1 MAKVGTYLDNQIYNM
16 IWTQCTIASGQ
27 TVSDAVDLRGLDMLA
42 FILPAA
48 FTGTTI
54 QFQMSPTAIDGT
66 YYPCYNIADAVMEAT
81 VTQGRAYFI
90 EPQDLAGIRFIKL
103 VSGSA
108 EAAERTILIGT
119 REVS

>member
-1 MAKVGTYLDNQIYNM
+1 MARIGTNLDNQQYNM
-16 IWTQCTIASGQ
+16 IWTATTILSGA
-27 TVSDAVDLRGLDMLA
+27 TVSSAVDLRGLDMLA

-54 QFQMSPTAIDGT
+54 AFQMSPTAIDGT
-66 YYPCYNIADAVMEAT
+66 YYSCYNTTDAIMQAT

-90 EPQDLAGIRFIKL
+90 TPQDLAGIRFIKL

-108 EAAERTILIGT
+108 EGANRTILIGT

>member
-1 MAKVGTYLDNQIYNM
+1 M
-16 IWTQCTIASGQ
+16 IWSDCTITSGQ
-27 TVSDAVDLRGLDMLA
+27 TVSSAVDLKGYDMLA

-54 QFQMSPTAIDGT
+54 QFQMSPTSINGT
-66 YYPCYNIADAVMEAT
+66 YYDCYNIANAVMQAT

-108 EAAERTILIGT
+108 EGADRTILIGT
-119 REVS
+119 RQII